1 MKMTITVRKKS
12 PAETKFFD
20 FFDFLK
26 RSASGMT
33 FVFSVTK
40 DFICFSCF
48 KVFEISTTSV
58 VGMNDESLLDTER
71 SLFSKYSL
79 YINLKIV
86 TSSIQPI

>member
-1 MKMTITVRKKS
+1 MAITVRKKS

-20 FFDFLK
+20 FFDFLN

-58 VGMNDESLLDTER
+58 VGINDESLLDTER
-71 SLFSKYSL
+71 SLFLKYSL
-79 YINLKIV
+79 YRNSKIV
-86 TSSIQPI
+86 KTSTQPI